1 MLPTAEE
8 FLIEKKIANP
18 LGERFRLNL
27 SRDCHVQT
35 EKNIQAVMI
44 EFAKL
49 HVEADLK
56 EVSEK
61 GYATSKEPKLIGY
74 RDLKDANNNTIGK
87 PIPIYSKSKYNID
100 KDSILNAYPISNI
113 K

>member
-1 MLPTAEE
+1 MIPTAREFIINKEVMQGFLLTNNTEE
-8 FLIEKKIANP
+8 LDDIIK
-18 LGERFRLNL
+18 
-27 SRDCHVQT
+27 SY
-35 EKNIQAVMI
+35 I

-49 HVEADLK
+49 HVEAALK
-56 EVSEK
+56 EASEK

-100 KDSILNAYPISNI
+100 KDSILNAYPTSNI